1 MTCVPSFFVCAV
13 ARSLPVV
20 AIVGR
25 PNVGK
30 SSIANALAKRRV
42 SIVEPTPGVTRDSVV
57 VPVTHAGRIFE
68 LMDTGGIGMEDGT
81 PIGTAVQRQI
91 EAGIGAADLILFVV
105 DVRDGVTALDEKV
118 ARRLRRHPSTRS
130 VPPGETSPLR
140 AGPVPVILVA
150 NKVDTSAFDAAAG
163 DFFRL
168 GFGEPILVSALQRL
182 GLTDLQ
188 DAILARLPDGSGEA
202 PPEAALRLAVVG
214 KRNVGK
220 STFVNTLARAE
231 RVIVSEIPGTTR
243 DAVDVRI
250 ERGGRTLVLIDTAG
264 LRKKRKIED
273 AIELFSRMRTE
284 AAIRRSDAVLFLLD
298 IREPVSEMDQKIA
311 GQIEASGKPC
321 VIGLNKWDAADRAK
335 GPSSYLAYVRKA
347 IPGLGYAPIAILS
360 ARSGFRAW
368 SVVETAEDLHRQSGT
383 KATTGLLNRLAKA
396 AAEWAH
402 PRITRSRIPKI
413 YYITQTGVHPPR
425 FRLFVND
432 PRCFTADYRRFL
444 AGQFRASLGCREV
457 PIRLDLRGKRGRRR
471 GG

>member
-1 MTCVPSFFVCAV
+1 MD
-13 ARSLPVV
+13 RILPVV

-30 SSIANALAKRRV
+30 SSLANALAKRRV

-57 VPVTHAGRIFE
+57 VPIAHAGRTFE
-68 LMDTGGIGMEDGT
+68 LLDTGGIGMEDGT
-81 PIGTAVQRQI
+81 PIGAAVQRQI
-91 EAGIGAADLILFVV
+91 EAGIEAADLILFVV
-105 DVRDGVTALDEKV
+105 DVRDGVTALEEKV
-118 ARRLRRHPSTRS
+118 AARLRKGPAARL
-130 VPPGETSPLR
+130 PGA
-140 AGPVPVILVA
+140 AGPARSTPAPVLLVA
-150 NKVDTSAFDAAAG
+150 NKVDTAAFDAAASE
-163 DFFRL
+163 FYRL
-168 GFGEPILVSALQRL
+168 GFGAPLLVSALQRV
-182 GLTDLQ
+182 GLSDLL
-188 DAILARLPDGSGEA
+188 DAIVERLPSVSEA
-202 PPEAALRLAVVG
+202 PPADTALRIAIVG

-220 STFVNTLARAE
+220 STLVNTLARAE

-250 ERGGRTLVLIDTAG
+250 ERGGKARVLIDTAG
-264 LRKKRKIED
+264 LRKKRKVED

-284 AAIRRSDAVLFLLD
+284 AAVKRCDAVVFLLD
-298 IREPVSEMDQKIA
+298 VREPVSEVDQKIA
-311 GQIEASGKPC
+311 GLIEASGRPC
-321 VIGLNKWDAADRAK
+321 VIGLNKWDAVDPAK
-335 GPSSYLAYVRKA
+335 GPDAFLAYVRRQL
-347 IPGLGYAPIAILS
+347 PGLGYAPITILS
-360 ARSGFRAW
+360 AKSGFRAW
-368 SVVETAEDLHRQSGT
+368 LLVETAEDLHRQSGT

-444 AGQFRASLGCREV
+444 AGQFRSSLGCREV